1 MFIRGYKVILG
12 HICLVVL
19 AVFNYEWLED
29 NGRTTDS
36 LLKKVAKQVV
46 SQLGDSLDTTIIYT
60 RKLSTSYNTSTGAV
74 TTSDTSY
81 TIKVPVEFIQSTEET
96 GYQENVA
103 RIFITPDLIG
113 DSQPLLSDEIT
124 LTFSGST
131 RVAKITDVRT
141 LRGGQEYLFRVDVIF

>member
-1 MFIRGYKVILG
+1 MAGQL
-12 HICLVVL
+12 
-19 AVFNYEWLED
+19 
-29 NGRTTDS
+29 DS

-81 TIKVPVEFIQSTEET
+81 TIKVPVEFIQSTEES
-96 GYQENVA
+96 GYQENIA

>member
-1 MFIRGYKVILG
+1 MAGQLDT
-12 HICLVVL
+12 
-19 AVFNYEWLED
+19 A
-29 NGRTTDS
+29 
-36 LLKKVAKQVV
+36 LKNIAKQVV

-60 RKLSTSYNTSTGAV
+60 RKASASYNTSTGAV

-81 TIKVPVEFIQSTEET
+81 TIKVPVEFIQSSEET

>member
-1 MFIRGYKVILG
+1 MAGQL
-12 HICLVVL
+12 
-19 AVFNYEWLED
+19 
-29 NGRTTDS
+29 DS
-36 LLKKVAKQVV
+36 LLKNVAKQVV
-46 SQLGDSLDTTIIYT
+46 SQLGDSLDTTIVYT
-60 RKLSTSYNTSTGAV
+60 RQASASYNTSTGAV

-96 GYQENVA
+96 GYQENIA

-141 LRGGQEYLFRVDVIF
+141 LRGGQEYLFRIDVIF

>member
-1 MFIRGYKVILG
+1 MAGQL
-12 HICLVVL
+12 
-19 AVFNYEWLED
+19 
-29 NGRTTDS
+29 DS

-81 TIKVPVEFIQSTEET
+81 TIKVPVEFIQSREET
-96 GYQENVA
+96 GFQENIA

-113 DSQPLLSDEIT
+113 DSQPLLSDEVT

>member
-1 MFIRGYKVILG
+1 MAGQLDT
-12 HICLVVL
+12 
-19 AVFNYEWLED
+19 A
-29 NGRTTDS
+29 
-36 LLKKVAKQVV
+36 LKNIAKQVV
-46 SQLGDSLDTTIIYT
+46 SQLGDSLDTTITYT
-60 RKLSTSYNTSTGAV
+60 RKASASYNTSTGAV

-81 TIKVPVEFIQSTEET
+81 TIKVPVEIIQSTEET

>member
-1 MFIRGYKVILG
+1 MAGQLDT
-12 HICLVVL
+12 
-19 AVFNYEWLED
+19 A
-29 NGRTTDS
+29 
-36 LLKKVAKQVV
+36 LKNIAKQVV

-60 RKLSTSYNTSTGAV
+60 RKASASYNTSTGAV

-81 TIKVPVEFIQSTEET
+81 TIKVPVEFIESSEET
-96 GYQENVA
+96 GFQENIA
-103 RIFITPDLIG
+103 RIYITPDLIG

-141 LRGGQEYLFRVDVIF
+141 LRGGQEYLFRIDVIF

>member
-1 MFIRGYKVILG
+1 MAGQLDT
-12 HICLVVL
+12 
-19 AVFNYEWLED
+19 A
-29 NGRTTDS
+29 
-36 LLKKVAKQVV
+36 LKNIAKQVV

-60 RKLSTSYNTSTGAV
+60 RKASASYNTSTGAV

-81 TIKVPVEFIQSTEET
+81 TIKVPVEFIQSSEET
-96 GYQENVA
+96 GFQENIA
-103 RIFITPDLIG
+103 RVFITPDLIG

>member
-1 MFIRGYKVILG
+1 MAGQL
-12 HICLVVL
+12 
-19 AVFNYEWLED
+19 
-29 NGRTTDS
+29 DS

-60 RKLSTSYNTSTGAV
+60 RKLSTSYKTSTGAV

-96 GYQENVA
+96 GFQENVA

-113 DSQPLLSDEIT
+113 DSQPLLSDEVT

-131 RVAKITDVRT
+131 RVAKLTDVRT

>member
-1 MFIRGYKVILG
+1 MAGQL
-12 HICLVVL
+12 
-19 AVFNYEWLED
+19 
-29 NGRTTDS
+29 DS
-36 LLKKVAKQVV
+36 LLKNVAKQVV

-96 GYQENVA
+96 GFQENVA

-141 LRGGQEYLFRVDVIF
+141 LRGGQEYLFRIDVIF

>member
-1 MFIRGYKVILG
+1 MAGQ
-12 HICLVVL
+12 L
-19 AVFNYEWLED
+19 A
-29 NGRTTDS
+29 S
-36 LLKKVAKQVV
+36 LLKNVAKQVV

-96 GYQENVA
+96 GFQENVA

-113 DSQPLLSDEIT
+113 DSQPLLSDEVT

>member
-1 MFIRGYKVILG
+1 MAGQLDT
-12 HICLVVL
+12 
-19 AVFNYEWLED
+19 A
-29 NGRTTDS
+29 
-36 LLKKVAKQVV
+36 LKQIAKQVV

-96 GYQENVA
+96 GFQENVA
-103 RIFITPDLIG
+103 RVYITPDLIG

>member
-1 MFIRGYKVILG
+1 MAGQLDT
-12 HICLVVL
+12 
-19 AVFNYEWLED
+19 A
-29 NGRTTDS
+29 
-36 LLKKVAKQVV
+36 LKNKAKQVV

-60 RKLSTSYNTSTGAV
+60 RKSSASYNTSTGAV

-81 TIKVPVEFIQSTEET
+81 TIKVPVEFIQSSEET
-96 GYQENVA
+96 GFQENVA
-103 RIFITPDLIG
+103 RIYITPDLIG

>member
-1 MFIRGYKVILG
+1 MAGQL
-12 HICLVVL
+12 
-19 AVFNYEWLED
+19 
-29 NGRTTDS
+29 DS
-36 LLKKVAKQVV
+36 LLKNVAKQVV

-81 TIKVPVEFIQSTEET
+81 TIKVPVEFIQSTEDT
-96 GYQENVA
+96 AFHENVA

-113 DSQPLLSDEIT
+113 DSQPLLSDEVT

>member
-1 MFIRGYKVILG
+1 MAGQLDT
-12 HICLVVL
+12 
-19 AVFNYEWLED
+19 A
-29 NGRTTDS
+29 
-36 LLKKVAKQVV
+36 LKQIAKQVV

-60 RKLSTSYNTSTGAV
+60 RKLSASYNTSTGAV

-96 GYQENVA
+96 GFQENVA
-103 RIFITPDLIG
+103 RVYITPDLIG
-113 DSQPLLSDEIT
+113 DTQPLLSDEIT

>member
-1 MFIRGYKVILG
+1 MAGQLDT
-12 HICLVVL
+12 
-19 AVFNYEWLED
+19 A
-29 NGRTTDS
+29 
-36 LLKKVAKQVV
+36 LKNIAKQVV

-60 RKLSTSYNTSTGAV
+60 RKSSASYNTSTGAV

-81 TIKVPVEFIQSTEET
+81 TIKVPVEFIQTTEES
-96 GYQENVA
+96 GYQENIA
-103 RIFITPDLIG
+103 RIYITPDLIG

>member
-1 MFIRGYKVILG
+1 MAGQLDT
-12 HICLVVL
+12 
-19 AVFNYEWLED
+19 A
-29 NGRTTDS
+29 
-36 LLKKVAKQVV
+36 LKQIAKQVV
-46 SQLGDSLDTTIIYT
+46 AQLGDSLDTTIIYT

-96 GYQENVA
+96 GFQENVA

-113 DSQPLLSDEIT
+113 DSQPLLSDEVT

>member
-1 MFIRGYKVILG
+1 MAGQL
-12 HICLVVL
+12 
-19 AVFNYEWLED
+19 
-29 NGRTTDS
+29 DS

>member
-1 MFIRGYKVILG
+1 MAGQLDT
-12 HICLVVL
+12 
-19 AVFNYEWLED
+19 A
-29 NGRTTDS
+29 
-36 LLKKVAKQVV
+36 LKKIAKQVV

-60 RKLSTSYNTSTGAV
+60 RKSSTSYNTSTGAV

-81 TIKVPVEFIQSTEET
+81 TKKVPVEFIQSTEET

>member
-1 MFIRGYKVILG
+1 MAGQL
-12 HICLVVL
+12 
-19 AVFNYEWLED
+19 
-29 NGRTTDS
+29 DS

-131 RVAKITDVRT
+131 RIAKITDVRT
-141 LRGGQEYLFRVDVIF
+141 LRGGQEYLFRIDVIF

>member
-1 MFIRGYKVILG
+1 MAGQLDT
-12 HICLVVL
+12 
-19 AVFNYEWLED
+19 A
-29 NGRTTDS
+29 
-36 LLKKVAKQVV
+36 LKQIAKQVV

-60 RKLSTSYNTSTGAV
+60 RKSSTSYNTSTGAV

-141 LRGGQEYLFRVDVIF
+141 LRGGQEYLFRIDVIF

>member
-1 MFIRGYKVILG
+1 MAGQLDT
-12 HICLVVL
+12 
-19 AVFNYEWLED
+19 A
-29 NGRTTDS
+29 
-36 LLKKVAKQVV
+36 LKQIAKQVV

-81 TIKVPVEFIQSTEET
+81 TIKVPVEFIQSTEEA
-96 GYQENVA
+96 GYQENIA
-103 RIFITPDLIG
+103 RIYITPDLIG
-113 DSQPLLSDEIT
+113 DSQPLLSDEIP

>member
-1 MFIRGYKVILG
+1 MAGQLD
-12 HICLVVL
+12 
-19 AVFNYEWLED
+19 A
-29 NGRTTDS
+29 
-36 LLKKVAKQVV
+36 LLKNVAKQVV
-46 SQLGDSLDTTIIYT
+46 SQLGDSLDTTIVYT

-81 TIKVPVEFIQSTEET
+81 TIKVPVEFIQSTEES
-96 GYQENVA
+96 GYQENIA
-103 RIFITPDLIG
+103 RIYITPDLIG

>member
-1 MFIRGYKVILG
+1 MAGQL
-12 HICLVVL
+12 
-19 AVFNYEWLED
+19 
-29 NGRTTDS
+29 DS
-36 LLKKVAKQVV
+36 RLKNVAKQVV

-124 LTFSGST
+124 LPFSGST

-141 LRGGQEYLFRVDVIF
+141 LRGGQEYLFRIDVIF

>member
-1 MFIRGYKVILG
+1 MAGQLDT
-12 HICLVVL
+12 
-19 AVFNYEWLED
+19 A
-29 NGRTTDS
+29 
-36 LLKKVAKQVV
+36 LKNIAKQVV

-60 RKLSTSYNTSTGAV
+60 RKSSTSYNTSTGAV

-81 TIKVPVEFIQSTEET
+81 TIKVPVEFIQSSEET
-96 GYQENVA
+96 GFQENIA
-103 RIFITPDLIG
+103 RVYITPDLIG

>member
-1 MFIRGYKVILG
+1 MAGQL
-12 HICLVVL
+12 
-19 AVFNYEWLED
+19 
-29 NGRTTDS
+29 DS
-36 LLKKVAKQVV
+36 LLKNVAKQVV

-60 RKLSTSYNTSTGAV
+60 RKSSTSYNTSTGAV